1 MRIGR
6 EYKYIA
12 QAMLIG
18 VMLVA
23 ADFAF
28 YEALR
33 HMMR

>member
-6 EYKYIA
+6 DFKYIA
-12 QAMLIG
+12 QAAVIG
-18 VMLVA
+18 LMLVA
-23 ADFAF
+23 ADVAF